1 MICQL
6 VRSPPAVEVV
16 FWIPGSPDVGTGEMA
31 AKKARTGFGAASL
44 EWGDCDNFR
53 WYRRISKNLCI
64 SFWGSGVHDGC
75 MAIIQCQVALG
86 SKETGSCRGF

>member
-31 AKKARTGFGAASL
+31 AKKARNGFGAASL
-44 EWGDCDNFR
+44 EWGGIAKIFVGIAESAKICACRFGA
-53 WYRRISKNLCI
+53 LA
-64 SFWGSGVHDGC
+64 FTAAVV
-75 MAIIQCQVALG
+75 IIQCQVALG
-86 SKETGSCRGF
+86 SKETCSCRGF